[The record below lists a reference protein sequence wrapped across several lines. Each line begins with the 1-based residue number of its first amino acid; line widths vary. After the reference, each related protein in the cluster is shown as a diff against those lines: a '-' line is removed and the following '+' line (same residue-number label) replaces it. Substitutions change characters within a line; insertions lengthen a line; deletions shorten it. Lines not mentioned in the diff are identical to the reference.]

1 MGKKVLL
8 VDGHSIAN
16 RAFYG
21 LPLLTNK
28 DGAYTNAVYGFINM
42 LISTIED
49 EKPDYLAIAFD
60 LSLPTFRHD
69 KFPTYKGT
77 RKGMPQELRPQIPLL
92 KNVLDTMGICRFE
105 EPGYEADDILG
116 TLAKKM
122 EAEGFEPTIL
132 SGDRDLLQIATDKIK
147 IRIPK
152 TKKGGT
158 EIEEYYAAD
167 VMEKYGVTPLEF
179 IDVKGLMGDASDN
192 IPGVPGVG
200 EKTAIK
206 LIKEYKTIENLLAS
220 IPNIKQ
226 KKLSENLE
234 TYKQQAIDSKMLVT
248 IITDM
253 DIQVEL
259 EKLEFSLVLSPESV
273 AIFQELEFKNLL
285 NRLEYE
291 DGVYDDVENKN
302 IEVNYELIN
311 HQLKL
316 KSLVKELS
324 AVEKLAYLC
333 LVEDGQLCGIG
344 ISHEED
350 KSYWV
355 ESGEDFPITTITQ
368 ILKPILENK
377 EIKKIGHNLK
387 DDMHIFTKYG
397 IDLKGAEFDTLIAAY
412 VLDPTKSNYDID
424 ELGHMFVG
432 ETHESEESL
441 LGKGKKK
448 KSVFDLEQEERTS
461 WLAARANI
469 IYRAYVELRKQLK
482 EFNQEDLFDNIEMP
496 LVKVLFD
503 MEQAGIKIE
512 EKELEEYGKLIAGKL
527 DILTKEI
534 HDFAGEEFNINSPKQ
549 LGVILFE
556 KLEIP
561 PLKKTKTGYS
571 TSADVLEK
579 LEKDYPIVG
588 KVLEYRHLSKL
599 KSTYVDGLFAVIN
612 KETGK
617 IHSTFNQTITATG
630 RISST
635 EPNLQNIPI
644 KLALGRK
651 IRKVFVPSNDDY
663 IFVDADYSQIELRV
677 LAHISED
684 PTLIY
689 AFNHEQ
695 DIHRLTASQVF
706 NIPFDEVSSDQ
717 RNNAKAVNFGIVYG
731 IGAFSLSDDLK
742 ITQKEAQLYINGY
755 FEKYPK
761 VKAYLDNI
769 VISAKENGYVE
780 TLFQRRRAIPE
791 INASN
796 FNVRSFGERIA
807 MNTPIQ
813 GTAADIIKIAMIR
826 VDNVLKEKQM
836 RSRLILTVHDE
847 ILIEAHKEE
856 LEEVKRILKYEMEN
870 AAKLSV
876 PIDVDVETGMTW
888 YDME

>member
-49 EKPDYLAIAFD
+49 EKPDYLGIAFD
-60 LSLPTFRHD
+60 LNLPTFRHD
-69 KFPTYKGT
+69 KFPDYKGT

-92 KNVLDTMGICRFE
+92 KSVLDTMGICRFE
-105 EPGYEADDILG
+105 AAGYEADDILG
-116 TLAKKM
+116 TLAKKL
-122 EAEGFEPTIL
+122 EKDGFEPTIL

-167 VMEKYGVTPLEF
+167 VMEKYGVTPIEF
-179 IDVKGLMGDASDN
+179 IDVKGLMGDPSDN

-200 EKTAIK
+200 EKTALK
-206 LIKEYKTIENLLAS
+206 LIKEYKTMENLLGSIAS
-220 IPNIKQ
+220 IKQ
-226 KKLSENLE
+226 KKLSENLA

-248 IITDM
+248 IMTDM
-253 DIQVEL
+253 DIQIEPKML
-259 EKLEFSLVLSPESV
+259 KYSLVLSPESV

-285 NRLEYE
+285 NRLAYQ
-291 DGVYDDVENKN
+291 DDVYENDEN
-302 IEVNYELIN
+302 INSDVDYELISSEAA
-311 HQLKL
+311 LE
-316 KSLVKELS
+316 SLVIELRS
-324 AVEKLAYLC
+324 VRKLAYLC
-333 LVEDGQLCGIG
+333 VVEDGALCGIG
-344 ISHEED
+344 ISYAEG
-350 KSYWV
+350 KSYWI
-355 ESGEDFPITTITQ
+355 ESGADFHITRLIEM
-368 ILKPILENK
+368 LKPILENT

-387 DDMHIFTKYG
+387 DDMHTLIQYG
-397 IDLKGAEFDTLIAAY
+397 ARLKGTEFDTLIAAY
-412 VLDPTKSNYDID
+412 VLNPTNSTYEID

-448 KSVFDLEQEERTS
+448 KSVMDLEADKRTS
-461 WLAARANI
+461 WLGARVNI
-469 IYRAYVELRKQLK
+469 IFRAHIELGKQLK
-482 EFNQEDLFDNIEMP
+482 DFNQEDLFYDIEMP

-512 EKELEEYGKLIAGKL
+512 EKELEEYGKMISGK
-527 DILTKEI
+527 IEIITKEI
-534 HDFAGEEFNINSPKQ
+534 YDFAGEEFNINSPKQ

-579 LEKDYPIVG
+579 LEKEYPVVG
-588 KVLEYRHLSKL
+588 RVLEYRHLSKL

-644 KLALGRK
+644 KLEIGRK

-684 PTLIY
+684 PTLIH
-689 AFNHEQ
+689 AFNHKQ

-706 NIPFDEVSSDQ
+706 NIPFDEVTSDQ

-731 IGAFSLSDDLK
+731 ISAFSLSDDLK
-742 ITQKEAQLYINGY
+742 ISQKEAQTYIKGY

-761 VKAYLDNI
+761 VKEYLDNI
-769 VISAKENGYVE
+769 VISAKEKGYVE

-813 GTAADIIKIAMIR
+813 GTAADIIKIAMIK
-826 VDNVLKEKQM
+826 VDTILKENKM

-856 LEEVKRILKYEMEN
+856 LEEVKKILKYEMEN

-876 PIDVDVETGMTW
+876 PIDVDLDTGSTW
-888 YDME
+888 YDMQ

>member
-28 DGAYTNAVYGFINM
+28 DGEYTNAVYGFLNI
-42 LISTIED
+42 LISTIEE
-49 EKPDYLAIAFD
+49 EKPDYMAIAFD
-60 LSLPTFRHD
+60 LSGPTFRHE
-69 KFPTYKGT
+69 KYPEYKGT
-77 RKGMPQELRPQIPLL
+77 RKGAPKEFRPQIPLL
-92 KNVLDTMGICRFE
+92 KKVLDTMNICRFE
-105 EPGYEADDILG
+105 EAGYEADDILG
-116 TLAKKM
+116 TLAKKL
-122 EAEGFEPTIL
+122 EQDGFEPTIL

-158 EIEEYYAAD
+158 EIEEYYATD
-167 VMEKYGVTPLEF
+167 VMEKYGVTPIEF
-179 IDVKGLMGDASDN
+179 IDVKGLMGDSSDN

-200 EKTAIK
+200 EKTALK
-206 LIKEYKTIENLLAS
+206 LIKEYKTMENLLDNIS
-220 IPNIKQ
+220 NIKQ

-248 IITDM
+248 IMTDM
-253 DIQVEL
+253 AIDVRPEQL
-259 EKLEFSLVLSPESV
+259 AYSLVLSPESV

-285 NRLEYE
+285 NRLEHDGNVYE
-291 DGVYDDVENKN
+291 DAQNTN
-302 IEVNYELIN
+302 IEVDYRLID
-311 HQLKL
+311 KEKDL
-316 KSLVKELS
+316 KSLANDLGS
-324 AVEKLAYLC
+324 AERFAYLC
-333 LVEDGQLCGIG
+333 VNENDVLCGIS
-344 ISHEED
+344 ICHSER
-350 KSYWV
+350 KSYWI
-355 ESGEDFPITTITQ
+355 EAGEDFSIKTI
-368 ILKPILENK
+368 IEVLKPILENK

-387 DDMHIFTKYG
+387 DDMHIFAKEG
-397 IDLKGAEFDTLIAAY
+397 INLRGIEFDTLIAAY
-412 VLDPTKSNYDID
+412 VLNPNSASYDID
-424 ELGHMFVG
+424 ELGHMFIS

-441 LGKGKKK
+441 LGKGKKRK
-448 KSVFDLEQEERTS
+448 AIFDLEAEKRTS

-469 IYRAYVELRKQLK
+469 IFRAHLELEKQLEQSHQK
-482 EFNQEDLFDNIEMP
+482 DLFYEIEMP
-496 LVKVLFD
+496 LISVLFD

-512 EKELEEYGKLIAGKL
+512 EEELEEYGKIISRKI
-527 DILTKEI
+527 DIITKEI
-534 HDFAGEEFNINSPKQ
+534 YDFAGEAFNINSPKQ

-579 LEKDYPIVG
+579 LEMTYPIVG
-588 KVLEYRHLSKL
+588 RVLEYRHLSKL

-617 IHSTFNQTITATG
+617 IHSTFNQTIAATG

-644 KLALGRK
+644 KLELGRK
-651 IRKVFVPSNDDY
+651 IRKVFVPSSDDY

-684 PTLIY
+684 PTLID
-689 AFNHEQ
+689 AFNHNQ

-706 NIPFDEVSSDQ
+706 NLPFEEVSDHQ

-731 IGAFSLSDDLK
+731 ISAFSLSEDLK
-742 ITQKEAQLYINGY
+742 ITQKEAKMYIEGY
-755 FEKYPK
+755 FAKYPK
-761 VKAYLDNI
+761 VKEYLDNI
-769 VISAKENGYVE
+769 VITAKEKGYVE

-796 FNVRSFGERIA
+796 FNVRSFGERMA

-813 GTAADIIKIAMIR
+813 GTAADIIKIAMIK
-826 VDNVLKEKQM
+826 VDHVLKQNNM
-836 RSRLILTVHDE
+836 RSKLILTVHDE
-847 ILIEAHKEE
+847 LLVEAHKEE
-856 LEEVKRILKYEMEN
+856 LEEVKAILKHEMEN
-870 AAKLSV
+870 AAQLSV
-876 PIDVDVETGMTW
+876 PIDVDLAIGSTW
-888 YDME
+888 YDMQ

>member
-49 EKPDYLAIAFD
+49 EKPDYVGIAFD
-60 LSLPTFRHD
+60 LSLPTFRHE
-69 KFPTYKGT
+69 KFPEYKGT

-92 KNVLDTMGICRFE
+92 KSVLDIMGICRFE

-116 TLAKKM
+116 TLAKKY
-122 EAEGFEPTIL
+122 EQAGFEPTIL

-167 VMEKYGVTPLEF
+167 VMEKYGVTPIEF
-179 IDVKGLMGDASDN
+179 IDVKGLMGDSSDN

-206 LIKEYKTIENLLAS
+206 LIKEYKTMENLLGS
-220 IPNIKQ
+220 ISEIKQ

-253 DIQVEL
+253 DLPVEPD
-259 EKLEFSLVLSPESV
+259 KLKFSLVLSPESV

-291 DGVYDDVENKN
+291 DTVYEDVENTN
-302 IEVNYELIN
+302 IEVAYELIN
-311 HQLKL
+311 NKGALESLVEEL
-316 KSLVKELS
+316 KSIK
-324 AVEKLAYLC
+324 KLAYISVLA
-333 LVEDGQLCGIG
+333 DAKLCGVG
-344 ISHEED
+344 ISFSKT

-355 ESGEDFPITTITQ
+355 ESGEAFPMITIMET
-368 ILKPILENK
+368 LKPILENE

-387 DDMHIFTKYG
+387 DDMHIFTQYG
-397 IDLKGAEFDTLIAAY
+397 VNLNGLEFDTLIAAY
-412 VLDPTKSNYDID
+412 VLNPTNSTYDID
-424 ELGHMFVG
+424 ELGHMFNG

-448 KSVFDLEQEERTS
+448 KSVMDLEEEQRTM
-461 WLAARANI
+461 WIGARANI
-469 IYRAYVELRKQLK
+469 VYRAHIEMAKQLE
-482 EFNQEDLFDNIEMP
+482 EFNQQNLFYDIEMP

-512 EKELEEYGKLIAGKL
+512 KEELEEYGVLISGKM
-527 DILTKEI
+527 DVITKEI
-534 HDFAGEEFNINSPKQ
+534 YDFAGEEFNINSPKQ

-571 TSADVLEK
+571 TSAEVLEK
-579 LEKDYPIVG
+579 LEKEYPIVG
-588 KVLEYRHLSKL
+588 RVLEYRHLSKI

-612 KETGK
+612 EETGK

-644 KLALGRK
+644 KLEIGRR
-651 IRKVFVPSNDDY
+651 IRKVFVPSSDDY

-684 PTLIY
+684 PTLID
-689 AFNHEQ
+689 AFNNNQ

-706 NIPFDEVSSDQ
+706 NIPFDEVSSSQ

-731 IGAFSLSDDLK
+731 ISAFSLSDDLK
-742 ITQKEAQLYINGY
+742 ITQKEAQTYIEGY
-755 FEKYPK
+755 FSKYPK
-761 VKAYLDNI
+761 VKEYLDNI
-769 VISAKENGYVE
+769 IISAKEKGYVE

-813 GTAADIIKIAMIR
+813 GTAADIIKIAMIK
-826 VDNVLKEKQM
+826 VDNVLKNNKM
-836 RSRLILTVHDE
+836 RSKLVLTVHDE
-847 ILIEAHKEE
+847 LLVEAHKEE
-856 LEEVKRILKYEMEN
+856 LEEVKKILKYEMEN

-876 PIDVDVETGMTW
+876 PIDVDLDTGTTW
-888 YDME
+888 YDMQ